1 MPEQDM
7 LDTEALKKEVRHQ
20 ANNYLASLWFDIF
33 EFKKD
38 QALTSQTMNY
48 IKEDVAEIK
57 ALLKEIPKNFVTK
70 SEHQNTIS
78 SVRMLWRW
86 FVWAVVWTISLMVT
100 VIFFLIEK

>member
-1 MPEQDM
+1 MLDQDM
-7 LDTEALKKEVRHQ
+7 KEFIGQEARHKT
-20 ANNYLASLWFDIF
+20 NNHLATLWFDIF

-86 FVWAVVWTISLMVT
+86 FVWAVVWTLSLMIT
-100 VIFFLIEK
+100 IIFFLLQK